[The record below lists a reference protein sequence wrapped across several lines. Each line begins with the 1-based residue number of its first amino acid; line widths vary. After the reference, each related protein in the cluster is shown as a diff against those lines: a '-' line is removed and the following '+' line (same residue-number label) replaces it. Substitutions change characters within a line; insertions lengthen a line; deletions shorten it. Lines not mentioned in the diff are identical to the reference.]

1 MAYNSLNNFL
11 KYTLSQKEVSLV
23 IARND
28 EELARFQEVLES
40 NYFKKATEILT
51 LISNI
56 DEPQKIY
63 FVITDIS
70 KDLYDFLLQYP
81 SGQVEIFDSQKMKSA
96 IISPIYQGVSVVF
109 LIKKETLSQIQKGEF
124 PVLEAVGLTYQG

>member
-1 MAYNSLNNFL
+1 MTYNSLNNFL

-23 IARND
+23 IAKND
-28 EELARFQEVLES
+28 EELVRFQEVLES

-51 LISNI
+51 LISHI

-81 SGQVEIFDSQKMKSA
+81 SGQVEIFDSQKMKST
-96 IISPIYQGVSVVF
+96 IINPIYNGVSVVF
-109 LIKKETLSQIQKGEF
+109 LIKKETLSQVQKGEF
-124 PVLEAVGLTYQG
+124 PMLEAVGLTYQR

>member
-1 MAYNSLNNFL
+1 MTYNSLNNFL

-23 IARND
+23 IAKND
-28 EELARFQEVLES
+28 EELVHFQRTLEN
-40 NYFKKATEILT
+40 NYFKKATEIFQ

-81 SGQVEIFDSQKMKSA
+81 SGQVEIFDSKKMRST
-96 IISPIYQGVSVVF
+96 IISPIYNGVSVVF
-109 LIKKETLSQIQKGEF
+109 LVTKETLSQIQKGGF
-124 PVLEAVGLTYQG
+124 PVLEAVGLTYQR